1 MCEYKYLK
9 YSEGKELQIQTVNQA
24 ALSNDNEIK

>member
-1 MCEYKYLK
+1 MCRYKYFK
-9 YSEGKELQIQTVNQA
+9 YSKGKELQIQTVNKA